1 MAAPH
6 HVHLSVFPLGSSE
19 PARVQAAIRTAW
31 ASPSWVASR
40 EVHGAWFFQAVTEAV
55 LPEGLNEAAF
65 AERLSIAIWRALG
78 RYVRVAVDT
87 SATESD
93 TSCHHELGRTSYL
106 RLMRT
111 AQGTPE

>member
-6 HVHLSVFPLGSSE
+6 RVHLSVFPLGSSE
-19 PARVQAAIRTAW
+19 PARVQAAIRSAW
-31 ASPSWVASR
+31 TSPSWIASR
-40 EVHGAWFFQAVTEAV
+40 EVHGAWFFQAIIEAE
-55 LPEGLNEAAF
+55 LPESLNEAAL
-65 AERLSIAIWRALG
+65 AERLSIAVWRALG
-78 RYVRVAVDT
+78 RYVRVAVDAC
-87 SATESD
+87 ATESD